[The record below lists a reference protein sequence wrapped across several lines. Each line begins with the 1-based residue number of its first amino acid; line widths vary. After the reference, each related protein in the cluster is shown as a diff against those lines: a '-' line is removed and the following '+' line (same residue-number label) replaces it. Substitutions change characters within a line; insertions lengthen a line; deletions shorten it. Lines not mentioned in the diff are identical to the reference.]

1 MLLGYGARNC
11 WCFKDWLDIDLRLD
25 GYVPKEI
32 AQGKNFST
40 ILGFKGANASGKT
53 NALKIFAFIADFAQN
68 SFLYPTDS
76 KILFDSFFLNE
87 EKSDFYVEF
96 IINEIEYRYECTL
109 SKDKVI
115 SEILFEIK
123 KAGDY
128 VLFKRNFNKILENRL
143 YDNAT
148 KIIYRDNA
156 SFISTLHQYDVKNI
170 HVMSIYEFFSKKII
184 NVTYRGLRHEIDR
197 NIPAISNS
205 YFHNKEALTFT
216 KNLIKKFDTGISDI
230 EISFRE
236 DEAAG
241 KSYFPIFSHDDA
253 GSIKKLTIDQES
265 SGTKALYIDLFF
277 YYTNLK
283 SGGVLILDEFDI
295 NLHPDILPHLI
306 KLFTDNVT
314 NPLSAQM
321 LFTSHNTEIL
331 DILGKY
337 RAYIVEK
344 ESGESFAYR
353 LDEPKTNILRNDR
366 PISVPYRRHF
376 LGGYPKIEA

>member
-1 MLLGYGARNC
+1 MLLAYGARNC
-11 WCFKDWLDIDLRLD
+11 WCFKDWIDIDLRLD

-76 KILFDSFFLNE
+76 EILFDSFFLNE
-87 EKSDFYVEF
+87 ENSDFYVEF
-96 IINEIEYRYECTL
+96 IIHDIEYRYECTL

-115 SEILFEIK
+115 NEVLFEVK
-123 KAGDY
+123 NSGDH
-128 VLFKRNFNKILENRL
+128 VLFKRNFNKILENHL

-156 SFISTLHQYDVKNI
+156 SFISTLHQYGVENI
-170 HVMSIYEFFSKKII
+170 SIIYDFFSRKTI

-205 YFHNKEALTFT
+205 YFHNKDALIFT

-236 DEAAG
+236 DEAAE

-321 LFTSHNTEIL
+321 LFTSHNAEIL

-344 ESGESFAYR
+344 EAGESFAYR

>member
-40 ILGFKGANASGKT
+40 VLGFKGANASGKT

-87 EKSDFYVEF
+87 ENSDFYVEF

-115 SEILFEIK
+115 NEVLFEIK
-123 KAGDY
+123 NSGDY
-128 VLFKRNFNKILENRL
+128 VLFNRNFNKILENRL

-156 SFISTLHQYDVKNI
+156 SFISTLHQYGVENI
-170 HVMSIYEFFSKKII
+170 SIIYGFFSRKTI
-184 NVTYRGLRHEIDR
+184 NVTYGGLRHEIDR

-205 YFHNKEALTFT
+205 YFHNKDALTFT

>member
-1 MLLGYGARNC
+1 MLFGYGARNC
-11 WCFKDWLDIDLRLD
+11 WCFKDWLDIDLRLN

-32 AQGKNFST
+32 TQGKNFAT
-40 ILGFKGANASGKT
+40 VLGFKGANASGKT

-76 KILFDSFFLNE
+76 KILFDSFFLNKE
-87 EKSDFYVEF
+87 NSEFYVEF
-96 IINEIEYRYECTL
+96 AGNGIEYRYECTL

-115 SEILFEIK
+115 NEVLFEIK
-123 KAGDY
+123 NTGDY
-128 VLFKRNFNKILENRL
+128 VLFRRNFNEILENRL

-156 SFISTLHQYDVKNI
+156 SFISTLHQYGIKNI
-170 HVMSIYEFFSKKII
+170 HAIYDFFNKKII
-184 NVTYRGLRHEIDR
+184 NVTYKGLRHEIDR

-205 YFHNKEALTFT
+205 YFHNKDALQFT

-236 DEAAG
+236 DEVNG
-241 KSYFPIFSHDDA
+241 KSYFPIFYHDNA
-253 GSIKKLTIDQES
+253 GSIKKLIIDQES

-277 YYTNLK
+277 YYANLE

-306 KLFTDNVT
+306 KLFTDNAT

-321 LFTSHNTEIL
+321 LFTSHNAEIL

-344 ESGESFAYR
+344 EGGESFAYR

-366 PISVPYRRHF
+366 SISIPYRQHF
-376 LGGYPKIEA
+376 LGGYPKVEA

>member
-1 MLLGYGARNC
+1 MLLAYGARNC
-11 WCFKDWLDIDLRLD
+11 WCFKDWIDIDLRLD

-87 EKSDFYVEF
+87 ENSDFYVEF
-96 IINEIEYRYECTL
+96 IIHDIEYRYECTL

-115 SEILFEIK
+115 NEVLSEIK
-123 KAGDY
+123 NSGGY
-128 VLFKRNFNKILENRL
+128 VLFKRNFNKILENHL

-156 SFISTLHQYDVKNI
+156 SFISTLHQYGVENI
-170 HVMSIYEFFSKKII
+170 SIIYGFFSRKTI

-205 YFHNKEALTFT
+205 YFHNKDALIFT

-236 DEAAG
+236 DEAAE

-321 LFTSHNTEIL
+321 LFTSHNAEIL

-344 ESGESFAYR
+344 EAGESFAYR

-366 PISVPYRRHF
+366 PISVPYRRRF

>member
-1 MLLGYGARNC
+1 MLLSYGAKNC
-11 WCFKDWLDIDLRLD
+11 WCFKNWLDIDLRLN
-25 GYVPKEI
+25 GYVPDEI
-32 AQGKNFST
+32 AQGKKFST
-40 ILGFKGANASGKT
+40 VLGFKGANASGKT
-53 NALKIFAFIADFAQN
+53 NALKIFSFIADFAQN

-76 KILFDSFFLNE
+76 EILFDSFFLNQE
-87 EKSDFYVEF
+87 NSEFYVEF
-96 IINEIEYRYECTL
+96 ASNDTEYRYECTL
-109 SKDKVI
+109 SKDKVVN
-115 SEILFEIK
+115 EVLLEIK
-123 KAGDY
+123 NSAENL
-128 VLFKRNFNKILENRL
+128 LFKRDFNKILENHL

-148 KIIYRDNA
+148 NVIYRDNA
-156 SFISTLHQYDVKNI
+156 SFISTLHQYGIKNI
-170 HVMSIYEFFSKKII
+170 NAIYDFFSRKIG

-205 YFHNKEALTFT
+205 YFHNKDALIFT
-216 KNLIKKFDTGISDI
+216 KNVIKKFDTGISDI

-236 DEAAG
+236 DEAEG

-277 YYTNLK
+277 YYINLK

-321 LFTSHNTEIL
+321 LFTSHNAEIL

-344 ESGESFAYR
+344 EGGESFAYR

-366 PISVPYRRHF
+366 SISIPYRQHL
-376 LGGYPKIEA
+376 LGGYPKIET

>member
-87 EKSDFYVEF
+87 ENSDFYVEF

-123 KAGDY
+123 NSGDY
-128 VLFKRNFNKILENRL
+128 VLFNRNFNKILENRL

-156 SFISTLHQYDVKNI
+156 SFISTLHQYGVENI
-170 HVMSIYEFFSKKII
+170 SIIYGFFSRKTI
-184 NVTYRGLRHEIDR
+184 NVTYGGLRHEIDR

-205 YFHNKEALTFT
+205 YFHNKDALTFT